1 MNKIID
7 YKYYRQW
14 TLTYQYNPNYVLRVD
29 DSNVRQNT
37 TINQEYNKYIG
48 GDGGGGGGVK

>member
-1 MNKIID
+1 MNFDVPVQPK
-7 YKYYRQW
+7 
-14 TLTYQYNPNYVLRVD
+14 LRSHRDD

>member
-1 MNKIID
+1 
-7 YKYYRQW
+7 
-14 TLTYQYNPNYVLRVD
+14 LTYQYNPNYVLRDD

-48 GDGGGGGGVK
+48 GDGGGGGGGVK